1 MDKKITGLRLKF
13 TLILCGFGII
23 CSVAFGLLEYIQYD
37 DSTVASL
44 QGTLLNVGG
53 LIESQTPVLGDVA
66 FIRQEGVAE
75 SEAYMNILRELQKY
89 SDAFGF
95 VYVYLIENGADGF
108 TFLLDTDRIGKNTDH
123 TFLQPASD
131 EAAGYLRKAAET
143 RQTVLSDI
151 YTSKYGTFMS
161 AFVPVIR
168 QGKAVSFIG
177 LDYDASYV
185 RSLERQVLF
194 HVTVSLAMTIAF
206 VLIMAIIVSKTFV
219 ALVKQTDD
227 LNKQLLSKNERL
239 AVLSTTDELTKLN
252 NKRSFMEYMDI
263 IWKQNHRLN
272 LPITV
277 LMIDVDYFKKYND
290 TLGHLEGD
298 NALMAVAQCIK
309 SHAKRETDF
318 TARFGGE
325 EFVCVLPF
333 IEKDEAVNFARALVE
348 KVEALKIP
356 HPASDLSKYL
366 TVSIGMAATVPDGG
380 DSYIRLL
387 NEADKALYMAKE
399 SGRNMLVVG

>member
-23 CSVAFGLLEYIQYD
+23 CSATIGLLVYVQYHD
-37 DSTVASL
+37 CAISSL
-44 QGTLLNVGG
+44 QNTLRNAGRLV
-53 LIESQTPVLGDVA
+53 ESQMPVLGDAA
-66 FIRQEGVAE
+66 FIRQEGIAE

-89 SDAFGF
+89 NDAFGF
-95 VYVYLIENGADGF
+95 TFIYLIENGADGF
-108 TFLLDTDRIGKNTDH
+108 TFLLDTDKVGKNTDS
-123 TFLQPASD
+123 TFLKAASA
-131 EAAGYLRKAAET
+131 EVVTHLRKAIEA
-143 RQTVLSDI
+143 RQVTLSDI

-168 QGKAVSFIG
+168 QDKVVSIIG
-177 LDYDASYV
+177 LDYDASFV
-185 RSLERQVLF
+185 RSLERRALS
-194 HVTVSLAMTIAF
+194 HVIASLIMTTVF
-206 VLIMAIIVSKTFV
+206 VLIMAVISSKMFV
-219 ALVKQTDD
+219 ALVRETDD

-298 NALMAVAQCIK
+298 NALVAVARCIK
-309 SHAKRETDF
+309 GHAKRETDF

-333 IEKDEAVNFARALVE
+333 MEKDEAVNFARALVK
-348 KVEALKIP
+348 KVEAMKIP
-356 HPASDLSKYL
+356 HPASDLSEYL
-366 TVSIGMAATVPDGG
+366 TISIGMAAAVPDAG

-387 NEADKALYMAKE
+387 NEADKALYMAKG